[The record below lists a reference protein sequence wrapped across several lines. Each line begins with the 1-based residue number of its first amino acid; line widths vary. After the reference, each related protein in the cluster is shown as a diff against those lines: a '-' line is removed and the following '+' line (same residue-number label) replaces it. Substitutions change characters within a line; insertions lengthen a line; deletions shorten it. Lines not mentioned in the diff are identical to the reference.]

1 MSSARD
7 RIIAR
12 LLGNRPDA
20 RVSPLEHGH
29 ATEEWPLEKRIS
41 RFVERMQAVRTE
53 VLQVRRDG
61 WVERLLQ
68 LCEEK
73 GWRNLLYGSQGPLG
87 REITNILETRSDIPE
102 LIAYEQEIEQW
113 KEALF
118 REIDAAIT
126 SVRAGIATTGTLVIW
141 PTPQEPRTLSLVPPV
156 HIAVLDADRLYTSFE
171 EVVRKEAWQQGM
183 PSNALLISGPSK
195 TADIEQTLSYGIHGP
210 TEVIVFLLS

>member
-12 LLGNRPDA
+12 LLSNQPDA
-20 RVSPLEHGH
+20 QVSPLNQGY
-29 ATEEWPLEKRIS
+29 ATEEWPLERRIS
-41 RFVERMQAVRTE
+41 RFVERMQAVRAE
-53 VLQVRRDG
+53 VHRVSRDG

-68 LCEEK
+68 LCGEK
-73 GWRNLLYGSQGPLG
+73 GWGNLLYGSQGPLG

-118 REIDAAIT
+118 QEIDAAIT
-126 SVRAGIATTGTLVIW
+126 SVRAGIAATGTLIIW

>member
-1 MSSARD
+1 M
-7 RIIAR
+7 
-12 LLGNRPDA
+12 
-20 RVSPLEHGH
+20 
-29 ATEEWPLEKRIS
+29 
-41 RFVERMQAVRTE
+41 FQ
-53 VLQVRRDG
+53 
-61 WVERLLQ
+61 
-68 LCEEK
+68 
-73 GWRNLLYGSQGPLG
+73 
-87 REITNILETRSDIPE
+87 
-102 LIAYEQEIEQW
+102 
-113 KEALF
+113 
-118 REIDAAIT
+118 EIDAAIT